1 MVCSVIEYEF
11 IQKIVEDIPRTILKC
26 TSVFVGER
34 LVGVKPRA
42 KAVESL
48 LSIELN
54 EFHMVVIH
62 GLSGIGKTTIAKAV
76 YKRIANHFDRS
87 SFLENV
93 RETSETKDGIIKL
106 QGQLLKE
113 ILGDEN
119 LKIHS
124 ISEGINLIKKGLR
137 CKKVLLIL
145 DDVDTLG
152 RITNLLGNCNWF
164 ASGSRVIITTTTNP
178 QFLATLGKVC
188 KTYKAKKLE
197 KHEALQLFEKYAFL
211 GKKPNKDYSEFTNR
225 VIQYAQGLPIALI
238 IIACDLCGK
247 PKHEWEIILDQY
259 NKIPSKRI
267 QEVLRV
273 SYDGLEELVQDIFLD
288 IACFFKGWKKDYVV
302 NILNASHSQPGYG
315 IQRLVDKCLITV
327 DHGILIM
334 HDLIQQMGREV
345 IRQESPH
352 ILEKRSRLWHHKDGL
367 EVLLENKV

>member
-1 MVCSVIEYEF
+1 MVCSVTESEF
-11 IQKIVEDIPRTILKC
+11 IQKIVKDIPRTILKC
-26 TSVFVGER
+26 TSVFVDKR

-54 EFHMVVIH
+54 EFRMVVIH
-62 GLSGIGKTTIAKAV
+62 GVSGIGKTTIAEAV

-87 SFLENV
+87 SFLKNV
-93 RETSETKDGIIKL
+93 REISETNDGIIKL

-152 RITNLLGNCNWF
+152 RIQNLLGDCNWF
-164 ASGSRVIITTTTNP
+164 ALGSRVIITTTTNP
-178 QFLATLGKVC
+178 QFLATLGKVYT
-188 KTYKAKKLE
+188 TYEAKILE
-197 KHEALQLFEKYAFL
+197 KYEALQLFENYAFL
-211 GKKPNKDYSEFTNR
+211 GKKPDKDYLELTNQ
-225 VIQYAQGLPIALI
+225 VIHYAQGLPIALKI
-238 IIACDLCGK
+238 IGCYLCERTK
-247 PKHEWEIILDQY
+247 QEWEITLDKY
-259 NKIPSKRI
+259 KKIPNEDI
-267 QEVLRV
+267 QKVLQV
-273 SYDGLEELVQDIFLD
+273 SYNGLEEMVQGIFLD

-302 NILNASHSQPGYG
+302 HILNASDSHPSYG
-315 IQRLVDKCLITV
+315 IQKLVDKCLITV
-327 DHGILIM
+327 DHGILLM

-345 IRQESPH
+345 VRQESR
-352 ILEKRSRLWHHKDGL
+352 ILEKRSRLWHHEDGL
-367 EVLLENKV
+367 EVLLGNKV